1 MRLSHIILLSACVY
15 LAVASNHKVDLIS
28 SILNQVGEQI
38 LGEMTDDNKEVVR
51 SIVDQGVQMTKD
63 WDWAKLQKSFGDF
76 FDDTEDEDA
85 KLHRRME
92 PDLTKEDENI

>member
-1 MRLSHIILLSACVY
+1 MRLPHIILLSACVY
-15 LAVASNHKVDLIS
+15 LAVASNQKVDLIS

-63 WDWAKLQKSFGDF
+63 WDWAKIQKSVGDF
-76 FDDTEDEDA
+76 LDESGDEDV
-85 KLHRRME
+85 KHHERE
-92 PDLTKEDENI
+92 DPDLTKEDDLF